1 MDCWLYKTN
10 KIVSGEALHSYTGY
24 TLGLVLA
31 LVINQSDCLIRKI
44 LASFSCLLLQKH
56 LFTFTLSFK

>member
-1 MDCWLYKTN
+1 MDWWLYKTN
-10 KIVSGEALHSYTGY
+10 KMVRSKAVLQLYSYTGC

-44 LASFSCLLLQKH
+44 LASFSYPALQKDLLLM
-56 LFTFTLSFK
+56 